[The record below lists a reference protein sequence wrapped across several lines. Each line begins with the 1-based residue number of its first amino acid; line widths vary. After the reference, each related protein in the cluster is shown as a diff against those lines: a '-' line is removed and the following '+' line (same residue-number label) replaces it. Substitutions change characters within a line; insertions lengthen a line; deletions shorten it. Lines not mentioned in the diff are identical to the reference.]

1 MGKDKLL
8 GEERRA
14 YILAQLQ
21 AAVEPIS
28 ARALAEQTKVS
39 RQVIVQDISLL
50 KARDEPIL
58 ATAQGYIFVRKQTNH
73 RPRKVIVCKHTP
85 EQSREEL
92 NLIVDH
98 GVTILDVSVEHP
110 LYGEITAALH
120 IKSRKDVEQFIHQVK
135 SKKASLLS
143 ELTEGVHLHTLEAD
157 TEQQILEACRALEKA
172 GFLLTTA
179 EE

>member
-1 MGKDKLL
+1 MPKEKLL

-21 AAVEPIS
+21 EATEPIS
-28 ARALAEQTKVS
+28 ARTLADQTNVS

-58 ATAQGYIFVRKQTNH
+58 ATAQGYVYMNLETQH
-73 RPRKVIVCKHTP
+73 RPRKVIVCRHTP

-92 NLIVDH
+92 NIIVDH
-98 GVTILDVSVEHP
+98 GATVLDVSVEHP

-120 IKSRKDVEQFIHQVK
+120 IKSRKDVEHFIHQVK
-135 SKKASLLS
+135 TKKASLLS
-143 ELTEGVHLHTLEAD
+143 ELTEGVHLHTIEAD
-157 TEQQILEACRALEKA
+157 TEQQLLDACRALEQA
-172 GFLLTTA
+172 QFLLTT
-179 EE
+179 EDE